1 MKKIGLIIW
10 REFITRVRKP
20 VFIIMTILGPIL
32 MALLIVVPIYLAQLS
47 DQPKEVAVVD
57 ETGLFYG
64 RFPQL
69 NWLKFSYPAMD
80 VETLKSNLKKSSYD
94 AILYIPTSVINGPAN
109 VRLIMKKELG
119 FQVREIIKSVIAYE
133 LKSHRLALA
142 GVDKSLLKD
151 IEVSVNI
158 DSYVVRGKNEE
169 MSFSDLR
176 YFIGFLASTLI
187 YIFIIIYGSMVMRG
201 VIEEKSSRIV
211 EILVSSVKPFELMM
225 GKIVGIA
232 LVGLMQFVLWI
243 ILTFT
248 FVMGIKTI
256 DPSLFT
262 YREPVKLE
270 LKNKGLTPEEA
281 QAIQQNIELSQ
292 SQLNQILEGI
302 RHIEFGNI
310 LGAFLF
316 YFVFGYLL
324 YAAMFAAIGS
334 LVDNET
340 DTQQFVLPIT
350 VPLLLGIISIN
361 FVLNNPDG
369 PVSFWLSIIPFTS
382 PISMMARI
390 PFTPPVTWWHFILSA
405 VLLILFFILTVWLS
419 GKIYRTGILLYGKKI
434 TWREVFKWFLR

>member
-10 REFITRVRKP
+10 REFLTRVRKP

-32 MALLIVVPIYLAQLS
+32 MAALIVVPIYLAHLS
-47 DQPKEVAVVD
+47 DQPREIAVVD
-57 ETGLFYG
+57 ETGLFYAK
-64 RFPQL
+64 FPQL
-69 NWLKFSYPAMD
+69 NWIKFSYPVDD

-119 FQVREIIKSVIAYE
+119 FQVKEIIKNVIAYE

-142 GVDKSLLKD
+142 GVDKSLLKN
-151 IEVSVNI
+151 IEVGVNI
-158 DSYVVRGKNEE
+158 DSYVVRGKKEE

-176 YFIGFLASTLI
+176 YFLGLVASTLI

-232 LVGLMQFVLWI
+232 MVGLLQFVLWI
-243 ILTFT
+243 VLTFT
-248 FVMGIKTI
+248 IIMGIRAAN
-256 DPSLFT
+256 PSLFT
-262 YREPVKLE
+262 YREPLKIE
-270 LKNKGLTPEEA
+270 FKNKGLTPEEA
-281 QAIQQNIELSQ
+281 QAVQYNAEISQ
-292 SQLNQILEGI
+292 SQLNQVLDGI

-316 YFVFGYLL
+316 FFIFGYLL

-350 VPLLLGIISIN
+350 IPLLLGIISIN

-390 PFTPPVTWWHFILSA
+390 PFTPPVPWWQFMLSA
-405 VLLILFFILTVWLS
+405 LLLIAFFVLMVWLS
-419 GKIYRTGILLYGKKI
+419 GKIYRTGILMYGKKI
-434 TWREVFKWFLR
+434 TWREVFKWFLH